1 MLRTDRDTSQGR
13 TAASPRLDPLDRF
26 TGSLAQRTYHS
37 LRAAILDLVLP
48 PGAALRK
55 PAICA
60 DLGVSRAPVSE
71 AIARLA
77 VEGLVDVIPQAGT
90 YVARLSMREIREG
103 AFLRE
108 AIELAAVEALAPVIT
123 DDQLMLLNRNL
134 RVQEA
139 LVADGDTAGFYR
151 HDAELHA
158 LILSFTGFPRLATV
172 AETAWVQVNRARRLV
187 LPVPGRVAETLAE
200 HRAIVAALA
209 ARDPAA
215 ARAASRHHLRQ
226 LLTFLE
232 PLERAHPDLFETPR
246 EGAP

>member
-1 MLRTDRDTSQGR
+1 MQGR
-13 TAASPRLDPLDRF
+13 AADAVRMPPLDRF
-26 TGSLAQRTYHS
+26 TGSLAQRTYQS
-37 LRAAILDLVLP
+37 LRTAILDLVLP

-55 PAICA
+55 PVICT

-77 VEGLVDVIPQAGT
+77 VEGLVDVVPQAGT

-108 AIELAAVEALAPVIT
+108 AIELAAVEALAPVII
-123 DDQLMLLNRNL
+123 DDQLVLLNRNL

-158 LILSFTGFPRLATV
+158 LILSFTGFPRLAQV
-172 AETAWVQVNRARRLV
+172 ADTAWVQVNRARRLI
-187 LPVPGRVAETLAE
+187 LPVPGRVAATLAE
-200 HRAIVAALA
+200 HRAIVDALA

-215 ARAASRHHLRQ
+215 ARIATRHHLRQ

-232 PLERAHPDLFETPR
+232 PLERSHPDLFETPR
-246 EGAP
+246 EGSP